1 MGKTVYLIYSLYVIV
16 TAFMISCFCLVLFQC
31 NPIKAFWSKP
41 FLAPGS
47 YTCQPFERI
56 LYFVNI
62 SNAVIDVIIFLVP
75 IPTILKVQLRKKE
88 KIIVV
93 GLFLVGG
100 M

>member
-1 MGKTVYLIYSLYVIV
+1 M
-16 TAFMISCFCLVLFQC
+16 FQC

-62 SNAVIDVIIFLVP
+62 SNAVIDVVIFLVP
-75 IPTILKVQLRKKE
+75 IPMIMKVQLRRKE